1 MFRFSTALACFLIAF
16 GRAGG
21 ALSEPDTVYFL
32 AEGNSQGWVSIS
44 GELLSFSR
52 AGVTL
57 RDSSGIV
64 REFRGR
70 TVLRIETQLLP
81 EHREGVK
88 AYWEGHFEEALTNFR
103 AARAKETRPWVVEE
117 LIVRSLWCLRYLGRH
132 EEAFEEFAL
141 LLRGNSQTTHWASIP
156 LAWIPGEISATLERR
171 CLEALRSAI
180 PELQLVGA
188 SYLLGG
194 RNEAQAVPV
203 LERLSSTGEEPLRTL
218 AWFQLNRVNGWRL
231 TEAELKGLENAV
243 DRLPRELRPGPVA
256 VLAQA
261 WEAKKAYEQALLW
274 WLHLPICFPEYRDLA
289 AWGLL
294 NAGRDLER
302 LHRPADADQLY
313 RELLENYPEFPYRHL
328 AEARLAEL
336 QTDR

>member
-1 MFRFSTALACFLIAF
+1 MFRFITAPVCLVLAF

-21 ALSEPDTVYFL
+21 TLSEPDTVYFL
-32 AEGNSQGWVSIS
+32 AEGNSQGWVSMS

-81 EHREGVK
+81 EHREGIK
-88 AYWEGHFEEALTNFR
+88 AYWEEHFEEALTNFR

-117 LIVRSLWCLRYLGRH
+117 LIVRSLWCLRYLGRQ
-132 EEAFEEFAL
+132 EEAIEEFAL
-141 LLRGNSQTTHWASIP
+141 LLRWNPQTAHLASIP
-156 LAWIPGEISATLERR
+156 MAWTPGEISPALERR
-171 CLEALRSAI
+171 CLEALRSPA
-180 PELQLVGA
+180 PELQVVGA

-203 LERLSSTGEEPLRTL
+203 LGRLSSVGEEPLRTL
-218 AWFQLNRVNGWRL
+218 AWFQLNRVHAWRL

-261 WEAKKAYEQALLW
+261 WEAKKAYEEALLW
-274 WLHLPICFPEYRDLA
+274 WLKLPLNFPEYRDLA
-289 AWGLL
+289 AWGIL
-294 NAGRDLER
+294 NGGRNLER
-302 LHRPADADQLY
+302 LSRPADAAQLY
-313 RELLENYPEFPYRHL
+313 RELLESYPEFPYRHL

-336 QTDR
+336 RTDR

>member
-1 MFRFSTALACFLIAF
+1 MALACLVVAF
-16 GRAGG
+16 GRAGE
-21 ALSEPDTVYFL
+21 AFSEPDTVYFL
-32 AEGNSQGWVSIS
+32 AEGNSQGWVRVS
-44 GELLSFSR
+44 GELVSFSR
-52 AGVTL
+52 AGVIL
-57 RDSSGIV
+57 RDSSGIL

-70 TVLRIETQLLP
+70 TVLRIETELLV
-81 EHREGVK
+81 EHCEGNE
-88 AYWEGHFEEALTNFR
+88 AYSAGQFQVALAKFR

-117 LIVRSLWCLRYLGRH
+117 LIVRSLWCLRYLGRQ
-132 EEAFEEFAL
+132 EEAIEEFAL
-141 LLRGNSQTTHWASIP
+141 LLRGNPKTAQLASIP
-156 LAWIPGEISATLERR
+156 MAWTPGEISPTLERR
-171 CLEALRSAI
+171 CLEALRSPI
-180 PELQLVGA
+180 PELQVVGA
-188 SYLLGG
+188 SHLLGS
-194 RNEAQAVPV
+194 RNEAQALPV
-203 LERLSSTGEEPLRTL
+203 LGRLSNVGEEPLRTL

-294 NAGRDLER
+294 NGGRNLER
-302 LHRPADADQLY
+302 LSRPADAAQLY
-313 RELLENYPEFPYRHL
+313 RELLESFPEFPYRHL

-336 QTDR
+336 PTDR